1 MTAIHH
7 LRRETKCLPVKS
19 HSQLLTTQFIQQT
32 KSPTHPCHETIWA
45 CPQPQRN
52 IKQEMKEFYNN
63 EVTSKALPEDNI
75 KNIHKAYVAHYI
87 ESEPPNRVLGYQPD
101 HDPEEKSLTREEE
114 VRLAQL
120 RSGFCPLLND
130 YKYRIKARDDEQC
143 REGKQLPETVTHVFE
158 CHFKEAPTILW
169 TDPKR
174 AAEITESL

>member
-1 MTAIHH
+1 MPPRKKPQSTLNNTVHSTNEIPNSPMP
-7 LRRETKCLPVKS
+7 RNYMGLP
-19 HSQLLTTQFIQQT
+19 
-32 KSPTHPCHETIWA
+32 P
-45 CPQPQRN
+45 PQKN
-52 IKQEMKEFYNN
+52 VKQEMKDFYNN
-63 EVTSKALPEDNI
+63 EITSKALPEDNI

-143 REGKQLPETVTHVFE
+143 RECKQLPETVTHSNV
-158 CHFKEAPTILW
+158 ILKKHQLFSGQ
-169 TDPKR
+169 TQRGPPK
-174 AAEITESL
+174 